1 MSVTRTP
8 YTRNYF
14 LTPAE
19 NGYKPPVTELE
30 LSKLYAN
37 NPKTFGTVLYEEVED
52 SLFSELIVKD
62 NQFYFKANQVT
73 WEEQQPS
80 YNANIVSGVGVV
92 SFDSATGEFTINNAA
107 IVVDASDINSERP
120 TSAQWLQVKVG
131 MEFTAYDA
139 NGKET
144 QGVITSISEDKQT
157 FTATPKGGAWTTGF
171 GAEDVT
177 ILFNGNNLEG
187 CELAPRI
194 GFNGYK
200 AVRENTMHKDS
211 EGVEYCEEIEAE
223 NGMDGGD
230 ATPYAIGSDEY
241 NVDYRLK
248 NAQKLLL
255 QRMENRFV
263 TNKRLTVAEANG
275 GRRGTEGVLQT
286 VEKRALKYGKIST
299 KADLMN
305 VFANMRMKK
314 IKFATLRCSDE
325 QYQLLTDLLDT
336 TNFQNAFTDNSNS
349 LVQIGFAGFKFGDQT
364 ILFKRWDL
372 LDYYPNIG
380 KKYHWILIP
389 DGKLTV
395 KLNGQV
401 KQAGYLN
408 IGWFEDN
415 ASGAYNFLRVE
426 KGDVQQGTLT
436 HGKKSIDYVVKCM
449 PIVLRPEDWM
459 LGYTPAA

>member
-1 MSVTRTP
+1 MAVARTP
-8 YTRNYF
+8 YTKDYF
-14 LTPAE
+14 LTPAD
-19 NGYKPPVTELE
+19 NGAKPPVTTLE

-73 WEEQQPS
+73 WEEEQPS
-80 YNANIVSGVGVV
+80 YNANIVSGAGVV
-92 SFDSATGEFTINNAA
+92 SFNSTTGVFTINDAA
-107 IVVDASDINSERP
+107 IAVDASDINSERP

-131 MEFTAYDA
+131 MEFVAYDST
-139 NGKET
+139 GKET
-144 QGVITSISEDKQT
+144 HGVITAIAGDKKS
-157 FTATPKGGAWTTGF
+157 FTATPKGGAWTSGF
-171 GAEDVT
+171 AATDITV
-177 ILFNGNNLEG
+177 LFNGNNLEN
-187 CELAPRI
+187 CELAPRV
-194 GFNGYK
+194 GFNGYR
-200 AVRENTMHKDS
+200 AVRENTMSKDS
-211 EGVEYCEEIEAE
+211 EGVAYCEETEAE

-230 ATPYAIGSDEY
+230 AIPYSIGSDEY
-241 NVDYRLK
+241 NLDYRLQ

-255 QRMENRFV
+255 QRMENNFV

-275 GRRGTEGVLQT
+275 GKRGTEGVLQT
-286 VEKRALKYGKIST
+286 IEKRALKYGKIST

-325 QYQLLTDLLDT
+325 QFQLLTDLLT
-336 TNFQNAFTDNSNS
+336 VTNFQDAFTDTSNS
-349 LVQIGFAGFKFGDQT
+349 LVQIGFAGFKFGEQT

-372 LDYYPNIG
+372 LDHYPNIG

-389 DGKLTV
+389 DGKLNV
-395 KLNGQV
+395 KLNGQM

-415 ASGAYNFLRVE
+415 VSGAYNFLRVE

-436 HGKKSIDYVVKCM
+436 HGNKTVDYVVKCM